1 MIEKKKKKMEK
12 RVREVF
18 GCEETKNKKR
28 SFHSFTGNRSRE
40 GEKGCIVLGVFSV
53 FCFCC

>member
-40 GEKGCIVLGVFSV
+40 GEKVGSINHASSAQD
-53 FCFCC
+53 